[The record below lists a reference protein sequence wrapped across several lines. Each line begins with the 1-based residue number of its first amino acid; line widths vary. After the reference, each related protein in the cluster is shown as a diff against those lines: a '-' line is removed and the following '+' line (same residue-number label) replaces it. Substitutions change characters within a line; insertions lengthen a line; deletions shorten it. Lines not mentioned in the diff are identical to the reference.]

1 MANHFNFY
9 AAICAIM
16 NDDAVDQAAERC
28 DGFGVCAGVKTVQ
41 TLGEAL
47 HGVAVLVC
55 CLRVELDCSRR
66 WHLCELRRHSVP
78 FDLQRLVL
86 RLNCL
91 DRENATGER
100 LHQAFKLAV

>member
-9 AAICAIM
+9 AAVYAIV

-28 DGFGVCAGVKTVQ
+28 DSFGVCAGVKIVQ
-41 TLGEAL
+41 TLGEAI
-47 HGVAVLVC
+47 HGVAVLVRC
-55 CLRVELDCSRR
+55 MRVELDCSRR
-66 WHLCELRRHSVP
+66 WHLREFRRHSVP

-91 DRENATGER
+91 DRQNATGER